1 MLEPEKL
8 IHNLASRFKR
18 VEAGANTGMID
29 KIILALYAVY
39 RRDLGNKYL
48 YSKEQTNQQ
57 TYQF

>member
-29 KIILALYAVY
+29 KIIGVFFIVLDSTCIV
-39 RRDLGNKYL
+39 RCIQKGFGK
-48 YSKEQTNQQ
+48 
-57 TYQF
+57 